1 MEKRFRV
8 LRFVSGLYKA
18 LGVGVGVL
26 TLVGALAICGMAV
39 IGGSALREAPA
50 GSELT
55 RLVGST
61 LGGVLLAGLTI
72 LYGGLIALGAY
83 AFGEMIS
90 LFLSLEE
97 NTRQTAAVLQRY
109 FQSR

>member
-18 LGVGVGVL
+18 LGVIVGVL
-26 TLVGALAICGMAV
+26 TLLVALAICGIAV
-39 IGGSALREAPA
+39 MGGAALEEVSA

-55 RLVGST
+55 QVVGST
-61 LGGVLLAGLTI
+61 FGGVLLAGLTI